1 MKITT
6 VATGLLMG
14 LAASPTLAW
23 EREAHGCA
31 AGKLPCPVHLSE
43 DEVRLI
49 LGHGSKAE
57 AVAYYDAAYNAA
69 PPPAGDVLSVMAGTY
84 QPTFSNYQAID
95 PRSCNIYDADPTDLG
110 PAKTVRGGRGIVLLE
125 QEVLFPYQISE
136 TEFLLAI
143 GLCGPANSSGA
154 RTLSAWVGPGARFW
168 AGHPP
173 EGANNW
179 MNFAVIGPN
188 GRIAYAF
195 AGEHAV
201 LPIAAGG
208 QVESWQMTQY
218 ELVPGTGQTVE
229 IEFGGGVGAGAGG
242 GAPTPTPPA
251 MLPPDRL
258 AETLW
263 QTQDPCA
270 GLRRIA
276 AALDLTGRGDLLPT
290 RARDGDGPQACAD
303 LYKDLIRRLRGEPPP
318 APPTA
323 AFLWTLP

>member
-1 MKITT
+1 VKITT
-6 VATGLLMG
+6 VATGLAALF
-14 LAASPTLAW
+14 LAAPTLAW

-31 AGKLPCPVHLSE
+31 AEKLACPPHLSA

-57 AVAYYDAAYNAA
+57 AVTYYDAAYNAA
-69 PPPAGDVLSVMAGTY
+69 PPPAGDTLSVMAGTY

-95 PRSCNIYDADPTDLG
+95 PRSCNIYSADPTDPG
-110 PAKTVRGGRGIVLLE
+110 PAKTVRGGRGIILLE

-143 GLCGPANSSGA
+143 GLCGPAHSSGV
-154 RTLSAWVGPGARFW
+154 RDLSAWVGPGARFW
-168 AGHPP
+168 AAQPP

-188 GRIAYAF
+188 GRIAHAF
-195 AGEHAV
+195 AGDHAV

-208 QVESWQMTQY
+208 RVESWLVTQY

-229 IEFGGGVGAGAGG
+229 IEFGAGSSAGSAPP
-242 GAPTPTPPA
+242 APTPPVLLPA
-251 MLPPDRL
+251 DRL

-263 QTQDPCA
+263 QTHDPCA
-270 GLRRIA
+270 ALRRIA
-276 AALDLTGRGDLLPT
+276 AALDMTGRGDLLPV

-303 LYKDLIRRLRGEPPP
+303 LYKDLTRRLRGEPPP
-318 APPTA
+318 VPSPA